1 MTDLSDLLGNYGNE
15 DEPPLVDTSGLPI
28 PKNVRVILNSG
39 FEIPCLVTYDGTE
52 MSAGVMCRRFKV
64 KAEVD
69 WYKYWVKTLVIGEC
83 PSDAKIVFDT
93 GKEVDGQRWLNSE
106 AFKYA
111 NQMDVVIEKRISV

>member
-1 MTDLSDLLGNYGNE
+1 MDLADILSNYGE
-15 DEPPLVDTSGLPI
+15 DKPPLIDTSGRPV

-39 FEIPCLVTYDGTE
+39 VEIPCTVTYDGE
-52 MSAGVMCRRFKV
+52 EISVGEKVRRFKV

-83 PSDAKIVFDT
+83 PSDAKIVFNT

-111 NQMDVVIEKRISV
+111 SQMRIEIEKRISV